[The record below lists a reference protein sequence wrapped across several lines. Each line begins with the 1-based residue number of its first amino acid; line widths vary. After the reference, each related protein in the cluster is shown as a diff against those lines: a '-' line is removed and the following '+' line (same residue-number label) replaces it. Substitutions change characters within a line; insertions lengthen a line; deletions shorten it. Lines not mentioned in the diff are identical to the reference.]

1 MKESVKRN
9 VYILSFF
16 VVFLIF
22 VGFVL
27 FLVLFESGIINLHQ
41 QAITVSSFSCSPS
54 GTYLNLYKSVQQP
67 VNITQV
73 VLMVSNKPY
82 SALSTPFTI
91 NEGVGNYQ
99 IHLNYL
105 CLVKNEA
112 VNAKVYYQTYSYA
125 SNSIN
130 AGNNFFSS
138 LISNTK
144 A

>member
-16 VVFLIF
+16 VVFLVFI
-22 VGFVL
+22 GFVI

-54 GTYLNLYKSVQQP
+54 GTTINLYKSVEQP
-67 VNITQV
+67 VNITKV
-73 VLMVSNKPY
+73 VLSISNKSY
-82 SALSTPFTI
+82 SVLSATTI
-91 NEGVGNYQ
+91 NGAEGYYK
-99 IHLNYL
+99 IHLDYM
-105 CLVKNEA
+105 CLLKNEA
-112 VNAKVYYQTYSYA
+112 VSIKVYYQTYSYA
-125 SNSIN
+125 DNSIN
-130 AGNNFFSS
+130 IGNNFFSS

>member
-16 VVFLIF
+16 VVFLVFI
-22 VGFVL
+22 GFVI

-54 GTYLNLYKSVQQP
+54 GTTINLYKSVEQP
-67 VNITQV
+67 VNITKV
-73 VLMVSNKPY
+73 VLSISNKSY
-82 SALSTPFTI
+82 SVLSTTTI
-91 NEGVGNYQ
+91 NGAEGYYK
-99 IHLNYL
+99 IHLDYM
-105 CLVKNEA
+105 CLLKNEA
-112 VNAKVYYQTYSYA
+112 VSIKVYYQTYSYA
-125 SNSIN
+125 DNSIN
-130 AGNNFFSS
+130 IGNNFFSS

>member
-16 VVFLIF
+16 VVFLVFI
-22 VGFVL
+22 GFVI

-54 GTYLNLYKSVQQP
+54 GTTINLYKNVEQP
-67 VNITQV
+67 VNITKV
-73 VLMVSNKPY
+73 VLSISNKSY
-82 SALSTPFTI
+82 SVLSATTI
-91 NEGVGNYQ
+91 NGAEGYYK
-99 IHLNYL
+99 IHLDYM
-105 CLVKNEA
+105 CLLKNEA
-112 VNAKVYYQTYSYA
+112 VSIKVYYQTYSYA
-125 SNSIN
+125 DNSIN
-130 AGNNFFSS
+130 IGNNFFSS

>member
-16 VVFLIF
+16 VVFLVFI
-22 VGFVL
+22 GFVI

-54 GTYLNLYKSVQQP
+54 GTTINLYKNVEQP
-67 VNITQV
+67 VNITKV
-73 VLMVSNKPY
+73 VLSISNKSY
-82 SALSTPFTI
+82 SVLSATTI
-91 NEGVGNYQ
+91 NGAEGYYE
-99 IHLNYL
+99 IHLDYV
-105 CLVKNEA
+105 CLLKNEA
-112 VNAKVYYQTYSYA
+112 VSIKVYYQTYSYA
-125 SNSIN
+125 DNSIN
-130 AGNNFFSS
+130 IGNNFFSS

>member
-16 VVFLIF
+16 VVFLVFI
-22 VGFVL
+22 GFVI

-54 GTYLNLYKSVQQP
+54 GTTINLYKSVEQP
-67 VNITQV
+67 VNITKV
-73 VLMVSNKPY
+73 VLSISNKSY
-82 SALSTPFTI
+82 SVLSTTTI
-91 NEGVGNYQ
+91 NGAEGYYK
-99 IHLNYL
+99 IHLDYV
-105 CLVKNEA
+105 CLLKNEA
-112 VNAKVYYQTYSYA
+112 VSIKVYYQTYSYA
-125 SNSIN
+125 DNSIN
-130 AGNNFFSS
+130 IGNNFFSS